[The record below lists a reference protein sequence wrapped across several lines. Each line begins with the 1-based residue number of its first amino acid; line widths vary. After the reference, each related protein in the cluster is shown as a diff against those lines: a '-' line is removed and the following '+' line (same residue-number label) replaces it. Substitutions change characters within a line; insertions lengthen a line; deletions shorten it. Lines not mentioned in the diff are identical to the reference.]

1 MCAEDALAKVD
12 IAGLGL
18 TVSKYLV
25 YDPDRHGKPRYYFRR
40 KGQKKIRLRA
50 PPGTAEFLAEFQAAY
65 AGPAPQ
71 TPSSAPSGAP
81 TRRGAPKGSL
91 AWLFNEYEARAESF
105 RALGQTTKA
114 RRRVVMDQICAE
126 PISDTDKAPIG
137 HRPYSTLRPKAIAV
151 ICGRCPTPA
160 TFNARLKAYR
170 EAIKFAIGQDMMTAN
185 PAKEVPYRVSKSAGY
200 HTWTVEEVAQYEAR
214 WPLGSVQK
222 LALAMLMFTG
232 TRRSDAV
239 VIGRQHKKAVQGVPG
254 WQFTQFKGR
263 DRTPVT
269 TWIPILPALQE
280 VIDATPT
287 KPRPEASV
295 RHTTY
300 LETFFGKP
308 FTAKGFGTQFK
319 RWCRLAG
326 LGHCSAH
333 GLRKAAA
340 TIAAERGA
348 TAHQLMAIF
357 GWRSITQA
365 LVYTRAAEQK
375 RLAAGAMHMLGPIPV
390 SHLDP
395 HSDQVLPSETLSAS
409 K

>member
-1 MCAEDALAKVD
+1 MCAEDVLTKVD
-12 IAGLGL
+12 IEGLGL
-18 TVSKYLV
+18 TVSRYLV

-50 PPGTAEFLAEFQAAY
+50 PPGSPEFLAEFQAAY
-65 AGPAPQ
+65 SGTDASRSAPAP
-71 TPSSAPSGAP
+71 AGHHH
-81 TRRGAPKGSL
+81 RRGAPKGSL
-91 AWLFNEYEARAESF
+91 AWLFNEYEARAESWK
-105 RALGQTTKA
+105 ALGSTTKS

-126 PISDTDKAPIG
+126 PVSANDPSPIG
-137 HRPYSTLRPKAIAV
+137 LRPYSTLRPKAIAV
-151 ICGRCPTPA
+151 ICGRCPSPA

-170 EAIKFAIGQDMMTAN
+170 EAIKFAIGEDMMTAN
-185 PAKEVPYRVSKSAGY
+185 PAKEVPYRTSKTGGY

-214 WPLGSVQK
+214 WPLGTIQR
-222 LALAMLMFTG
+222 LALGMLMFTG

-239 VIGRQHKKAVQGVPG
+239 VIGKQHRKAVHGVPG
-254 WQFTQFKGR
+254 WQFLQFKGR
-263 DRTPVT
+263 DRSPVT

-280 VIDATPT
+280 LVDATPS
-287 KPRPEASV
+287 KGL
-295 RHTTY
+295 TY
-300 LETFFGKP
+300 LETSFGKP

-319 RWCRLAG
+319 KWCRLAG
-326 LGHCSAH
+326 LPHCSAH

-375 RLAAGAMHMLGPIPV
+375 RLAAAAMHMLAPAECLTPTTAAPQTV
-390 SHLDP
+390 SP
-395 HSDQVLPSETLSAS
+395 A
-409 K
+409 KN

>member
-1 MCAEDALAKVD
+1 MCAEDLVAKVN

-18 TVSKYLV
+18 TVSQYLV

-50 PPGTAEFLAEFQAAY
+50 PPGTPEFLAEFQAAY
-65 AGPAPQ
+65 AGPEPAM
-71 TPSSAPSGAP
+71 PSSAPAA
-81 TRRGAPKGSL
+81 TEVRRGAPKGSL

-105 RALGQTTKA
+105 KVLGPTTKA

-126 PISDTDKAPIG
+126 PVSTTDPAPIG
-137 HRPYSTLRPKAIAV
+137 LRPFASLRPKVIEV

-170 EAIKFAIGQDMMTAN
+170 ESLKFAIGQDLMTAN
-185 PAKEVPYRVSKSAGY
+185 PAKEVPYRVSKTDGY
-200 HTWTVEEVAQYEAR
+200 HTWSVEEVAQYEAK
-214 WPLGSVQK
+214 WPLGSIQR

-239 VIGRQHKKAVQGVPG
+239 VIGKQHRKAVQGIPG

-263 DRTPVT
+263 NRSPVT

-280 VIDATPT
+280 VIDATPV
-287 KPRPEASV
+287 KPRPESVV
-295 RHTTY
+295 RHHAY
-300 LETFFGKP
+300 LETSFGKP

-319 RWCRLAG
+319 KWCRLAA
-326 LGHCSAH
+326 LSHCSAH

-375 RLAAGAMHMLGPIPV
+375 RMAAAAMHMLAPTPAPKEDKNDDIKAKISG
-390 SHLDP
+390 
-395 HSDQVLPSETLSAS
+395 
-409 K
+409 